1 MNMRT
6 HLRYVV
12 LAALHR
18 AVDLAVLV
26 ELDIMTLCLF
36 GPHLELAEVDCKETV
51 VDQLIRCRQ
60 ERHKTDAHVRRRQ
73 KVWGYGDDN
82 SGLPPVLPS
91 PKFPEPMTLTSRT
104 SVGMIPTTSQ
114 LTQWWQFGDGN
125 NGGQVASSA
134 GNSNSNAQLG
144 RRHPAC
150 RGDLTFNVALVVRTL
165 PN

>member
-1 MNMRT
+1 MRT

-36 GPHLELAEVDCKETV
+36 GPHLQLAEVDCKETV

-114 LTQWWQFGDGN
+114 LTQWWQFGGMATT
-125 NGGQVASSA
+125 VARSP
-134 GNSNSNAQLG
+134 AQLG
-144 RRHPAC
+144 TPTATLNSGGGTLHAAGISP
-150 RGDLTFNVALVVRTL
+150 LTL
-165 PN
+165 PL